1 MIERNWYH
9 LRLFFY
15 EICNSGSCGN
25 YVIAV
30 IDVMISHRYLLL
42 LAIVKV
48 IRVAV
53 PIINA
58 SKIVVVFCNA
68 IVVGS
73 GSSNVF
79 CIVVV
84 NGGRRIETV
93 G

>member
-1 MIERNWYH
+1 M
-9 LRLFFY
+9 
-15 EICNSGSCGN
+15 GSA
-25 YVIAV
+25 IAAAAAV

-58 SKIVVVFCNA
+58 SKIVVVFCIA

-73 GSSNVF
+73 GSSSVF

-84 NGGRRIETV
+84 NGGSRIETV